1 VDSVR
6 IDKWLWAIRVFK
18 TRTLASDACKGGRVK
33 MDGQNVKASREVKE
47 GDVVDIQQ
55 GIIKKTFRVKV
66 AAKNRVSAKLVPDLA
81 EDLTPPEELEKQQ
94 MLRQLNYEKRDRGA
108 GRPTKRDR
116 RDIDSLKDQR

>member
-1 VDSVR
+1 MDSVR

-18 TRTLASDACKGGRVK
+18 TRTLATEACKGGRVK

-47 GDVVDIQQ
+47 GDVIDIQQ

-94 MLRQLNYEKRDRGA
+94 MLRQLNHEKRDRGV

-116 RDIDSLKDQR
+116 RDIDSLKDQH